1 MAILERS
8 NGNGQSSSA
17 KMGKHLYL
25 MVVDREEMV
34 LMLKHVLKTGRE
46 GHLTNDSSLEESSI
60 AEKTTRL
67 LNMLP
72 RLREAGTN
80 SVSPLSTRETEILTQ
95 VARGQSNKRIAGSL
109 CLSKHTVKNH
119 IYSIRRKLD
128 ANDRA
133 HAVVLAMLNG
143 WLKIEDIS
151 EEAPP
156 LEVAG
161 EEGSEE

>member
-25 MVVDREEMV
+25 MVVDREEMM

-46 GHLTNDSSLEESSI
+46 GHLTNDSSLEESGI
-60 AEKTTRL
+60 AEETTRL

-72 RLREAGTN
+72 RREAGTN
-80 SVSPLSTRETEILTQ
+80 SVSPLSPRETEILTQ
-95 VARGQSNKRIAGSL
+95 VARGQSNKRIADSL

-151 EEAPP
+151 EEPPP
-156 LEVAG
+156 LDVAG